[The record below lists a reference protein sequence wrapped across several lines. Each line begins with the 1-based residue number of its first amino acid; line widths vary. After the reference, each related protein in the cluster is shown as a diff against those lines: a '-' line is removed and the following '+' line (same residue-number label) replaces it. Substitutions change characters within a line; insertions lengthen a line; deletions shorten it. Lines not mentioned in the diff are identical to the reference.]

1 MPQDLHRQNN
11 IILDY
16 LQKTNVGVRSNCIN
30 TNEVEERQNE
40 EGKKKKIAW
49 IYKCTFKVTSPE
61 LEADIGLVK
70 RVRPLL
76 WGLLGNNK
84 LKTTKICNMSVPI
97 TTIYKSQKQ

>member
-1 MPQDLHRQNN
+1 M
-11 IILDY
+11 Y
-16 LQKTNVGVRSNCIN
+16 
-30 TNEVEERQNE
+30 
-40 EGKKKKIAW
+40 
-49 IYKCTFKVTSPE
+49 FKVTSPE

-84 LKTTKICNMSVPI
+84 LKITKICSMSVPI